1 MGHKRVRVTMGYGM
15 QESVSY
21 EVQPTSDQ
29 ECTKR
34 HYAATKMSEHR
45 RIPNIAG

>member
-15 QESVSY
+15 QKSVSY
-21 EVQPTSDQ
+21 EVQP
-29 ECTKR
+29 KR

-45 RIPNIAG
+45 RIPDIAG